1 MREKIKQD
9 IKKHALDEAPDE
21 CCGVLLQNK
30 NTKDLEIFKCKNSST
45 NKANHF
51 LISPS
56 DYLKASKGGEILAFY
71 HSHFSEEDSFSEYD
85 KLQSEQHNVKFIL
98 YCVKK
103 NSFHEHKPEK
113 CKSPYVGRDFE
124 LGVNDCLTLGIDYYE
139 NECNIK
145 IKNHY
150 RDRNWFIENPN
161 SYQEHYKEEGFIKML
176 DGPLT
181 KKDLPKIKKHD
192 ALLMKYLGKNFP
204 THGAIYVGN
213 GLILHHQINCY
224 SRIEPYDGIFPE
236 RTVGVLRHES
246 LL

>member
-1 MREKIKQD
+1 MKEQIKLE
-9 IKKHALDEAPDE
+9 IKKHALDETPNE
-21 CCGVLLQNK
+21 CCGILLQNEK
-30 NTKDLEIFKCKNSST
+30 KSSLEIFKCKNMSP
-45 NKANHF
+45 NKAEQF
-51 LISPS
+51 SISPG
-56 DYLKASKGGEILAFY
+56 DYLKASKKGKILAFY
-71 HSHFSEEDSFSEYD
+71 HSHPSEEDSFSEYD

-103 NSFHEHKPEK
+103 KSFHEYEPKDYV
-113 CKSPYVGRDFE
+113 SSYVGRDFE
-124 LGVNDCLTLGIDYYE
+124 LGVNDCLTLGIDYYK

-145 IKNHY
+145 VKNYY

-161 SYQEHYKEEGFIKML
+161 SYQEHFEEEGFIKIL
-176 DGPLT
+176 NGPLT

-192 ALLMKYLGKNFP
+192 FLLMKYLGKNFP
-204 THGAIYVGN
+204 THGANYVGN

-224 SRIEPYDGIFPE
+224 SRIEPYNGVFLE